1 LHQKSGGSCPIC
13 KGSLDDKDIFPNNLL
28 ASVIMGER
36 ETNSG
41 LGQSLEIDKMD
52 QQGLDIVEDIYLI
65 DTRHRAGL
73 EATSIPKKST

>member
-1 LHQKSGGSCPIC
+1 
-13 KGSLDDKDIFPNNLL
+13 
-28 ASVIMGER
+28 MGER

-52 QQGLDIVEDIYLI
+52 QQGLDIVEHIYLI